1 MYVDDPIDQPGFFW
15 LPSDKTERIPGTLKI
30 DETGQISLSL
40 FGWRDLEPID
50 DPSPSLNPAGL
61 PAFANAQS
69 HSRIHGLIKGQAV
82 TLDRCIPSTSRTSL
96 SGGVSERSYIVLRAY
111 VGAWCDL
118 DEEMTFSR
126 IHLRLTNLHEWLMM
140 NGISVDDN
148 FDDFMAGR
156 FSLSFNAPEPFSV
169 VLPSGAM
176 LSFHLAYSSPSVS
189 LAPTDVSFS
198 QHAYLRLDANDI
210 APLGDLLATTT
221 AFQRLLSVAADQPCE
236 VTSLVGFTPDVIID
250 GREMPID
257 IYTGRTSRPRPTE
270 DVPSYRM
277 LFTFNDVRSRFSDMV
292 ANWLT
297 EDQRLDPA
305 LNLYDALMAGAYQ
318 HADGRFLATAQ
329 AIEALHRRLFP
340 EKREMSDDEFTAL
353 CGELAEAS
361 PPHRRNWVK
370 QRLQHANEP
379 TLRRRVRDLVELFK
393 SYFGTPQER
402 NRFVNDVVNARNRLT
417 HLPTDSDDK
426 PIDGKSLILM
436 QKKLEVLFQLHVLR
450 QLGFDDEA
458 IESIA
463 KEHLLQKLDI
473 EFF

>member
-15 LPSDKTERIPGTLKI
+15 LPSNEAERIPGTLKI

-50 DPSPSLNPAGL
+50 DSSPSLNPAGL

-69 HSRIHGLIKGQAV
+69 HSRIHGLIQGKAV
-82 TLDRCIPSTSRTSL
+82 TLDRCIPATSRTSL
-96 SGGVSERSYIVLRAY
+96 SGGISEGSYIALRAY
-111 VGAWCDL
+111 VGAWWTS
-118 DEEMTFSR
+118 DEDVTFSR
-126 IHLRLTNLHEWLMM
+126 IHLHMTNLHEWLMM
-140 NGISVDDN
+140 NAVSLDNN
-148 FDDFMAGR
+148 FDDFASGR
-156 FSLSFNAPEPFSV
+156 FSLSFNAPEPLSID
-169 VLPSGAM
+169 LPSGAT
-176 LSFHLAYSSPSVS
+176 LSFRLAYSSPSVS
-189 LAPTDVSFS
+189 VAPTDISFY
-198 QHAYLRLDANDI
+198 QRAYLRLDLNDI
-210 APLGDLLATTT
+210 APLEDLLATTT
-221 AFQRLLSVAADQPCE
+221 AFQRLLSVAVDQPCE
-236 VTSLVGFTPDVIID
+236 VTALSGFTPDLIID
-250 GREMPID
+250 GREAPIT

-270 DVPSYRM
+270 DVPWHRM
-277 LFTFNDVRSRFSDMV
+277 LFTFNDVRSRFPDMV
-292 ANWLT
+292 INWLS

-329 AIEALHRRLFP
+329 SIEALHRRLFP

-353 CGELAEAS
+353 CGDLVEAS
-361 PPHRRNWVK
+361 PSDKRDWVR

-379 TLRRRVRDLVELFK
+379 TFRQRVRDLVESFEP
-393 SYFGTPQER
+393 YFGTPQER
-402 NRFVNDVVNARNRLT
+402 RDFIHDVVDARNRLT

-436 QKKLEVLFQLHVLR
+436 QKKLEILFQLHVLR

-458 IESIA
+458 IKPIA
-463 KEHLLQKLDI
+463 NDRLLQKLDL